1 MRVTVFCE
9 QLDISVSD
17 IPGHGIDITFEQ
29 KERLT
34 TVVIGYE
41 KAKELGKA
49 VEFLMKQRECG
60 EVLF

>member
-17 IPGHGIDITFEQ
+17 IPGHGIDVTFEQ
-29 KERLT
+29 EEGLT
-34 TVVIGYE
+34 TVVIGYQ
-41 KAKELGKA
+41 KAKELGIA
-49 VEFLMKQRECG
+49 IEFLLKQLECG